1 MLDDLT
7 HCERRPSPRSLRELA
22 LRLERRLDSRQP
34 PLFPL
39 GFDPRDVRP
48 EVTAWDYKPMV
59 DGGMEA
65 ADARSLPGLEGIW
78 R

>member
-1 MLDDLT
+1 MAR
-7 HCERRPSPRSLRELA
+7 ERVPA
-22 LRLERRLDSRQP
+22 VQP

-59 DGGMEA
+59 DGGMDE
-65 ADARSLPGLEGIW
+65 ADARALAGLD
-78 R
+78 